1 MGGWGWI
8 RPTSQNI
15 AQPGKISTGNGK
27 TYFKQF

>member
-1 MGGWGWI
+1 MGGWGGI